1 MHDKLSAALR
11 RRRSTET
18 ANMDPGLQQRGKVWR
33 GESVEAVGM
42 GFGGAV
48 AAEQSIVEEQRH
60 FVNRIVGGDVQGV
73 EQVNLTIGTQLGQ
86 RNL

>member
-1 MHDKLSAALR
+1 
-11 RRRSTET
+11 
-18 ANMDPGLQQRGKVWR
+18 MDPGLQQRREVGR
-33 GESVEAVGM
+33 GEGVKAVGM
-42 GFGGAV
+42 GFSGTV
-48 AAEQSIVEEQRH
+48 AAEQPIVEEQRH